1 MWILEDNDIWDLEEH
16 GNKDRLHFK
25 MTCGTIQ
32 MEKCWSSCLDGWL
45 LREQEDS
52 FVPSAFFRSIF
63 FIFDLFNLSCAR
75 QSREENLFYIPQTAK
90 QEIFILLVCC
100 TSLHFQFQDIWK
112 GRVAQR
118 CRGKVV
124 SYLISGFII
133 LATNMLAC

>member
-16 GNKDRLHFK
+16 GNKERLHFK

-75 QSREENLFYIPQTAK
+75 QSREENLFYIPP
-90 QEIFILLVCC
+90 
-100 TSLHFQFQDIWK
+100 TSQARDLHPS
-112 GRVAQR
+112 RVLYISPFSRHMERAG
-118 CRGKVV
+118 CSEMPGEAG
-124 SYLISGFII
+124 YLISGFIS